1 MELLEIELPFKIKLN
16 YVTVSKESFFKL
28 VKLKSDRRI
37 TLLQGLLS
45 SLTSLETYEFSI
57 LFVEFLSPFFKSF

>member
-16 YVTVSKESFFKL
+16 YITVSKESFFKL

-57 LFVEFLSPFFKSF
+57 LFVEFLSPFLKSF